1 MSGVVNAF
9 AVLIAEDGREAD
21 VSGFIHAVR
30 RAIAGEVQVQ
40 VLIVGTAPA
49 EQHAD
54 AAVKAGAASVV
65 LVSHPQLARLAQCEQ
80 LLAVLVPVL
89 QPMAADVVLLHADS
103 VGDEVSA
110 RLAMRMG
117 GAALGRCTSLERS
130 ATGWTA
136 RKPAYGGR
144 MQAVLE
150 AGPGLC
156 FAVLHAVAPEA
167 GALPVTGVVQRM
179 ALTSALPEVNHIR
192 HVSLAGQ
199 RKRVEGA
206 RIVVCGGRGMGGPE
220 GFAQLQALADAL
232 GAALGGSLPA
242 VDAGWVPVSHQ
253 IGQSGKYVSPA
264 IYLAVGL
271 SGTPQHMAG
280 VAPQADIIAI
290 NSDEDADIFR
300 MAKIGVV
307 ADWKELLPVLIGKF
321 RQG

>member
-1 MSGVVNAF
+1 MSDAIKAV
-9 AVLIAEDGREAD
+9 AVLLAEDVRDAD
-21 VSGFIHAVR
+21 VSGFLHAAR
-30 RAIAGEVQVQ
+30 QAIAGEAHVHV
-40 VLIVGTAPA
+40 VIVGAAPA

-54 AAVKAGAASVV
+54 AALKAGAASVV
-65 LVSHPQLARLAQCEQ
+65 LVSHPQLARPVQAEQ
-80 LLAVLVPVL
+80 LLAVVVPVL
-89 QPMAADVVLLHADS
+89 QPMAADIVLLHADG
-103 VGDEVSA
+103 VGDEVAA

-117 GAALGRCTSLERS
+117 GAALGRCTALERS

-150 AGPGLC
+150 MGPGLC
-156 FAVLHAVAPEA
+156 FAVLHSVAPEA
-167 GALPVTGVVQRM
+167 GALRAIGAVQSM
-179 ALTSALPEVNHIR
+179 TLTSPLPDVSHIR

-199 RKRVEGA
+199 RKRVEGT
-206 RIVVCGGRGMGGPE
+206 RIVICGGRGMGGPE

-253 IGQSGKYVSPA
+253 IGQSGKYVAPA
-264 IYLAVGL
+264 IYVAVAL
-271 SGTPQHMAG
+271 SGTPQHLAG

-290 NSDEDADIFR
+290 NKDEDAEIFR
-300 MAKIGVV
+300 VAKAGVV
-307 ADWKELLPVLIGKF
+307 TDWKEVLPVLIGKL

>member
-1 MSGVVNAF
+1 MSGAIKAV
-9 AVLIAEDGREAD
+9 AVLFAEDGREAD

-30 RAIAGEVQVQ
+30 QAIAGEVQVQ
-40 VLIVGTAPA
+40 VLIVGTEPA

-54 AAVKAGAASVV
+54 AAVKAGAASAV
-65 LVSHPQLARLAQCEQ
+65 LVSHSQLARPVQADQ

-89 QPMAADVVLLHADS
+89 QPMAADIVLLHADS

-136 RKPAYGGR
+136 RKPVYGGR

-167 GALPVTGVVQRM
+167 GSFPPTGAAQRM
-179 ALTSALPEVNHIR
+179 ALTSPLPEVNHIR
-192 HVSLAGQ
+192 HVSLTAQ

-264 IYLAVGL
+264 IYVAVGL

-290 NSDEDADIFR
+290 NKDEDADIFR
-300 MAKIGVV
+300 VAKAGVV
-307 ADWKELLPVLIGKF
+307 VDWKELLPVLIGKF